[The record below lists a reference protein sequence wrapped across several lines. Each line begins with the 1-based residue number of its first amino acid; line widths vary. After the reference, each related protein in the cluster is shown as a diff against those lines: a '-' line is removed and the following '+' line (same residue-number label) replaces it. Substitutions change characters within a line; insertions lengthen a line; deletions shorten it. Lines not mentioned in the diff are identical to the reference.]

1 MVWQAKRRADAAKL
15 AGMTDKSLRSALRK
29 AHVMAYYNGE
39 LEVLR
44 AGERPRN
51 IHRLAEIRRCQK
63 PARGIQASTPTATGP
78 QSDRRQW
85 RAYLEGVIARRDQ

>member
-44 AGERPRN
+44 AGNVRATSIASPKFGD
-51 IHRLAEIRRCQK
+51 AKSRREEFKRVRQQLQ
-63 PARGIQASTPTATGP
+63 ARSLI
-78 QSDRRQW
+78 
-85 RAYLEGVIARRDQ
+85 GVNGELIWKA